1 MKRYATAGKRASTK
15 AVPTRKDPRHTRI
28 GKLPVVI
35 LPLEDYERMAED
47 LEMLSSKTLP
57 RRIEKAR
64 EEVRKGLVMT
74 LAEVKRKLRLS

>member
-1 MKRYATAGKRASTK
+1 MKGLASRKETVLGK
-15 AVPTRKDPRHTRI
+15 I

-57 RRIEKAR
+57 RKIEKAR
-64 EEVRKGLVMT
+64 QEVRKGKIMS
-74 LAEVKRKLRLS
+74 LAEVKKKLKLT